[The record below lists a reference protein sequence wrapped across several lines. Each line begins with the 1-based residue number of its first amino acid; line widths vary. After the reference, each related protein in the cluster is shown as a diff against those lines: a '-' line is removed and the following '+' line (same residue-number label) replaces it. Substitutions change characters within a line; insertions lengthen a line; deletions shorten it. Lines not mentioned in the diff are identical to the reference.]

1 MRRAV
6 LFAIALA
13 CHAQEFEVATV
24 KQSPPGQGDLIN
36 INLGNVQNGTVTLSN
51 ATLSECLQFAYGLV
65 SAEQVS
71 GPDWIRARSIR
82 YDIVAKTGSGTSG
95 EQIPTMMQALL
106 ADRLKVAVHHEP
118 KVLSY
123 LALTVGKKGAKL
135 GAAAAGGN
143 RTAVSGH
150 ISSKEIPLAR
160 LATLLSRFERQI
172 IIDETHL
179 TGNYAIELEWTP
191 EHRLAEV
198 PSGLSLYTA
207 LQNQLGLRLEPRRGP
222 VDAIVVDRAQKIPV
236 EN

>member
-1 MRRAV
+1 M
-6 LFAIALA
+6 
-13 CHAQEFEVATV
+13 
-24 KQSPPGQGDLIN
+24 
-36 INLGNVQNGTVTLSN
+36 QNGTVTLSN

-71 GPDWIRARSIR
+71 GPDWIRTRSIR
-82 YDIVAKTGSGTSG
+82 YDIVAKTNSGTAA
-95 EQIPTMMQALL
+95 EQIPAMMQALL
-106 ADRLKVAVHHEP
+106 AERLKVVVHHEP

-123 LALTVGKKGAKL
+123 LALTIGKKGAKL

-143 RTAVSGH
+143 RTAVSGR
-150 ISSKEIPLAR
+150 ISSKEISVAR

-179 TGNYAIELEWTP
+179 EGPYAIELEWTP

-198 PSGLSLYTA
+198 PSGVSFYSA
-207 LQNQLGLRLEPRRGP
+207 LQDQLGLRLEPRKGP